1 MLKQYFVYCWWVWF
15 FTLLYCLRI
24 IPYSLLY
31 TSFIAFIFTTFT
43 FSLDINIHYTKRLF
57 IFFFELFILLI
68 ITLFHFVIDKK
79 PLLSLN
85 DIYFNLLLFLIYLFV
100 LYVNGKTFYE
110 IYFVDVI
117 KEHYNDYTVNQYIK
131 KMLKRYS

>member
-1 MLKQYFVYCWWVWF
+1 M
-15 FTLLYCLRI
+15 
-24 IPYSLLY
+24 
-31 TSFIAFIFTTFT
+31 
-43 FSLDINIHYTKRLF
+43 
-57 IFFFELFILLI
+57 
-68 ITLFHFVIDKK
+68 IDKK

-117 KEHYNDYTVNQYIK
+117 KEHYNDCTEK
-131 KMLKRYS
+131 LDRLKSEVETTTDKIIEPYRIY

>member
-1 MLKQYFVYCWWVWF
+1 MFNF
-15 FTLLYCLRI
+15 FL
-24 IPYSLLY
+24 
-31 TSFIAFIFTTFT
+31 
-43 FSLDINIHYTKRLF
+43 
-57 IFFFELFILLI
+57 ELFVLLL

-110 IYFVDVI
+110 IYFVDVK
-117 KEHYNDYTVNQYIK
+117 KEHYNNININQYIEKYYK
-131 KMLKRYS
+131 KDL